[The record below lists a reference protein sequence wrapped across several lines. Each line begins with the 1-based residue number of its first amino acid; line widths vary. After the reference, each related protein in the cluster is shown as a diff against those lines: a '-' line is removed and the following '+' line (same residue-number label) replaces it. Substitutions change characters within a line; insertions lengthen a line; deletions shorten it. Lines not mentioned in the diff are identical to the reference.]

1 MRATKDCAYPVCEAC
16 QYPDCI
22 MSETDI
28 TALLKRRRRQEDP
41 EAYRQKQREYQALR
55 AETIKVIQG
64 TSRLNADLPHCD
76 GCESCV
82 LVRKEKQD
90 GYRRLCIADMRLIE
104 QKVANSPQWC
114 RKRGQNGT

>member
-41 EAYRQKQREYQALR
+41 EAYRQKQRDYR
-55 AETIKVIQG
+55 SSG
-64 TSRLNADLPHCD
+64 TTEA
-76 GCESCV
+76 G
-82 LVRKEKQD
+82 
-90 GYRRLCIADMRLIE
+90 
-104 QKVANSPQWC
+104 
-114 RKRGQNGT
+114 

>member
-41 EAYRQKQREYQALR
+41 EAYRQKQRDYR
-55 AETIKVIQG
+55 SRIKA
-64 TSRLNADLPHCD
+64 TLPHCD
-76 GCESCV
+76 GCE

>member
-1 MRATKDCAYPVCEAC
+1 MRATKDCAYPDCEAC
-16 QYPDCI
+16 QHPDCV

-41 EAYRQKQREYQALR
+41 EAYRQKQRDYR
-55 AETIKVIQG
+55 SRIKA
-64 TSRLNADLPHCD
+64 TLPHCD